1 MHLAVVGAAAGAW
14 GVMLEPDSRGPS
26 MQQVIQSLADGT
38 TSLAAVPASS
48 PCRGE
53 LLIQSRC
60 SLVSAGT
67 ERMLVDFGKANWL
80 DKARQ
85 QPDKVQQVLQKARAD
100 GLLTTLDAVRSK
112 LDQPLPLGYSNVG
125 TVVAVGEGVQGFRP
139 GDRVASNG
147 AHAEL
152 VAVPHLLCA
161 SIPDAVSDEA
171 AAFTVLASI
180 GLQGIRLAAPSLGE
194 TFLVSGLGLIGL
206 LTAQLLQAQGC
217 RVLGLD
223 PDPAKCRLAA
233 SFGIKAL
240 ALGSGPDP
248 LPWILEHTAGVGVDG
263 SLITAATASSE
274 PMHLAA
280 EACRQRGRIVLVGVT
295 GLELRRDLFY
305 KKELTFQVS
314 CSYGPGRYD
323 PAYEQQGHDYP
334 LGFVRWTQQRNFQ
347 AVLETLA
354 TGSLRTGALIS
365 HRYPIEQ
372 APEAYA
378 VLSGSDPYF
387 GILLQYPGSADP
399 AQRTISLPSAS
410 LPSAPITAP
419 SVSSAVPLLSVIGA
433 GNYSSRIL
441 IPAFAKAGASFHTLA
456 ATSGL
461 GPSQLGPRHRF
472 RQASTDIA
480 ATIADPAANA
490 LVIATRH
497 DSHAA
502 LVQQALAAG
511 KHVFVEKPLC
521 LNAAELEAIEAT
533 LATSSGLLMVGFN
546 RRFAPLL
553 VELRQQLA
561 KLPGPRAFVY
571 TCNAGTIPADHW
583 TQDPVCGGGRLLG
596 EACHFVDLLRHLA
609 DSPIEQL
616 QLLAAADT
624 KPCPDTFTLSLRF
637 ADGSIGTVHYF
648 ANGSKA
654 FPKES
659 LEVFAAGNVLRLDNY
674 RKLQAWGIPGFRT
687 RHRLSQDKGQL
698 ACCQAF
704 LRAITVGGPP
714 PISSS
719 ELLEVQRWLIKALA

>member
-1 MHLAVVGAAAGAW
+1 MNQIV
-14 GVMLEPDSRGPS
+14 
-26 MQQVIQSLADGT
+26 QSLADGT
-38 TSLAAVPASS
+38 TSLGAVPAAS
-48 PCRGE
+48 PRRGE

-67 ERMLVDFGKANWL
+67 ERILVDFGKANWL

-85 QPDKVQQVLQKARAD
+85 QPDKVQQVLQKARTD
-100 GLLTTLDAVRSK
+100 GLVTTLDAVRSK
-112 LDQPLPLGYSNVG
+112 LDQPLPLGYCNVG
-125 TVVAVGEGVQGFRP
+125 TVVAVGEGVKGFKP

-152 VAVPHLLCA
+152 VVVPQLLCA
-161 SIPDAVSDEA
+161 PIPEGVSDEA

-223 PDPAKCRLAA
+223 PDPAKCQLAA
-233 SFGIKAL
+233 TFGIEAL
-240 ALGSGPDP
+240 ALGSGLDP
-248 LPWILEHTAGVGVDG
+248 LPWILERTAGVGVDG
-263 SLITAATASSE
+263 ALITAATASSE

-280 EACRQRGRIVLVGVT
+280 EACRQRGRLVLVGVT

-347 AVLETLA
+347 AVLQALER
-354 TGSLRTGALIS
+354 GSLRTEALIS
-365 HRYPIEQ
+365 HRYPIAE

-378 VLSGSDPYF
+378 LLTGSEPCL

-399 AQRTISLPSAS
+399 AQRTIPLAAEPASAS
-410 LPSAPITAP
+410 FTPVAA
-419 SVSSAVPLLSVIGA
+419 PLLSVIGA
-433 GNYSSRIL
+433 GNYASRIL
-441 IPAFAKAGASFHTLA
+441 IPAFARAGARFHTLA
-456 ATSGL
+456 ASSGL

-472 RQASTDIA
+472 RQASTDID
-480 ATIADPAANA
+480 ATIADPAAQA

-521 LNAAELEAIEAT
+521 LTAAELEAIEAS
-533 LATSSGLLMVGFN
+533 LAQSSGLLMVGFN

-553 VELRQQLA
+553 VELRQQLSR
-561 KLPGPRAFVY
+561 LSGPRAFVY
-571 TCNAGTIPADHW
+571 TCNAGAIPADHW
-583 TQDPVCGGGRLLG
+583 TQDPERGGGRLLG

-609 DSPIEQL
+609 GSPIEQL
-616 QLLAAADT
+616 QLLAAADS
-624 KPCPDTFTLSLRF
+624 KPCPDTLTLSLRF
-637 ADGSIGTVHYF
+637 ADGSIGTVHYL

-654 FPKES
+654 FPKER
-659 LEVFAAGNVLRLDNY
+659 LEVFASGRVLRLDNY

-687 RHRLSQDKGQL
+687 RRRLVQDKGQL
-698 ACCQAF
+698 ACSSAF
-704 LRAITVGGPP
+704 LKAIRSGGPA
-714 PISSS
+714 PIPAV
-719 ELLEVQRWLIKALA
+719 ELLEVQQWLLQAVSGRP